1 MSYHDVREIQLY
13 MDTLDVLPARKEK
26 KKKSCYPHKFT
37 EYKHRIWF
45 IPNDFPLNHS
55 EHNVDL

>member
-26 KKKSCYPHKFT
+26 KKRVVI
-37 EYKHRIWF
+37 RI
-45 IPNDFPLNHS
+45 NLLNINIGFGSYQTTSH
-55 EHNVDL
+55 